1 MKIDLPHHLFQWM
14 LELPV
19 LKSSAGKL
27 IHEKDENTDEQ
38 QYEMNDQTAI
48 SIINGNIARKILNY
62 MIKFKNSY
70 NKNRSVK
77 IIPKLVESSV
87 RL

>member
-38 QYEMNDQTAI
+38 QYEMND
-48 SIINGNIARKILNY
+48 
-62 MIKFKNSY
+62 
-70 NKNRSVK
+70 
-77 IIPKLVESSV
+77 
-87 RL
+87 